1 MKKER
6 KIAEPKMRY
15 GKYQLF
21 VSDNCKDRFDIFE
34 EITVRKTG
42 KKSKKL
48 IGYGYRFEEVLEK
61 LARVITAEKKL
72 LELKD
77 YVTEFKKARTE
88 LLNTLL

>member
-15 GKYQLF
+15 GKYLMY

-34 EITVRKTG
+34 EMTVKATG

-48 IGYGYRFEEVLEK
+48 VGYGYRFEEVLEK
-61 LARVITAEKKL
+61 LARVISSSGKL

-77 YVTEFKKARTE
+77 YVTEFKKAKTE
-88 LLNTLL
+88 LLNVLK